1 MITAP
6 LAGGVTG
13 GAAGAMAAGAPGMLG
28 GAAVGIG
35 MGLAGSIADYTKTVQ
50 LNKEAL
56 NYNQDMYNYNLQNI
70 QALPQ
75 TLSSISSYDANN
87 KLWPFLEI
95 YDCSD
100 IEKDAMKNKLIY
112 NGMKIGRI
120 DTINNFINVNAN
132 YIKAKLIR
140 NEVSDLDYNE
150 LNDIALELDK
160 GVFI

>member
-13 GAAGAMAAGAPGMLG
+13 GAAGAMAAGAPGMIG

-35 MGLAGSIADYTKTVQ
+35 MGLAGSIADYNKTVQ

-87 KLWPFLEI
+87 KL
-95 YDCSD
+95 
-100 IEKDAMKNKLIY
+100 
-112 NGMKIGRI
+112 
-120 DTINNFINVNAN
+120 
-132 YIKAKLIR
+132 
-140 NEVSDLDYNE
+140 
-150 LNDIALELDK
+150 
-160 GVFI
+160 